1 MSVLSMRQVRR
12 AFTLVELL
20 VVVGIIGVLAS
31 LLLPAVASARAAAQA
46 AASGNNLQTFGKGF
60 STYASENNG
69 LYTSGAFDHYRD
81 GDVRDIGW
89 VADVVRLK
97 VSTPGK
103 ALDLGS
109 RNKYN
114 EKVGDYTGAT
124 KNTKAG
130 AAGVSPYWDERGLSG
145 QVVTG
150 IATFAGTGIS
160 ANVAREL
167 IPVYNSN
174 YSTTWHFSRGDP
186 SATDGFT
193 CTIKTPNG
201 GDGGLTDAHISQGRA
216 PAARIALMGPAR
228 GGDGSDATVIA
239 TGSENAVTSGVAAN
253 VFNAFAG
260 KTLVKAGDLLVES
273 FTDGMTISAA
283 NAFGGGTAERV
294 HEFGDIEPLH
304 QPKESDGSGGYAP
317 VLFADGHVEKIFD
330 KVTAGNTAA
339 RKGDSFLGNGVA
351 RSSTGSVTG
360 FVIDNPS
367 YNELADQVWLKRLRF
382 LQTASGSLNEQ

>member
-1 MSVLSMRQVRR
+1 MRQVRR

-20 VVVGIIGVLAS
+20 VVIGIIGVLAS

-114 EKVGDYTGAT
+114 EKVGDYTGST

-145 QVVTG
+145 SVVTG
-150 IATFAGTGIS
+150 VAQFGN
-160 ANVAREL
+160 ANTAREI

-174 YSTTWHFSRGDP
+174 YATTWHFSRGDP

-193 CTIKTPNG
+193 STIKTPNG

-228 GGDGSDATVIA
+228 AGDGSDASVVAGGTENTVS
-239 TGSENAVTSGVAAN
+239 TGVGAA

-273 FTDGMTISAA
+273 FNDGMTIKAA
-283 NAFGGGTAERV
+283 DAFGGGTAERV

-339 RKGDSFLGNGVA
+339 RKGDSFLGNGVT
-351 RSSTGSVTG
+351 RDSTGKVTG
-360 FVIDNPS
+360 FSIDNPS

-382 LQTASGSLNEQ
+382 LQTASGSLNEN